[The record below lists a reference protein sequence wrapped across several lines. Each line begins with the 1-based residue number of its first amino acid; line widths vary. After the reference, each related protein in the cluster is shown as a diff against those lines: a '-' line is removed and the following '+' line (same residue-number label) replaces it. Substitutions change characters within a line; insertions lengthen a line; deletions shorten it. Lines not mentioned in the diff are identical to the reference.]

1 MSKRIVEAEEVFV
14 GTNIEEALTLLSY
27 RMKLTT
33 GDRIELTDGTKAVVL
48 FNHTDEMAISCITP
62 VVGRKYEYRYST
74 KRAPYAV
81 IKAPVRGSYVSLDTL
96 MKEEALTMCH
106 ELAEDEG
113 WEELYELIYKLKK
126 LDVDVSGLVE
136 VLKSKNS

>member
-1 MSKRIVEAEEVFV
+1 MSKRIIEAEEVFV
-14 GTNIEEALTLLSY
+14 GTDIEEALTLLSY

-48 FNHTDEMAISCITP
+48 FNHTDEMEISCITP

-96 MKEEALTMCH
+96 LKEEGLTMCH
-106 ELAEDEG
+106 ELAEDGE
-113 WEELYELIYKLKK
+113 WQKIYELIPKLEK
-126 LDVDVSGLVE
+126 LGVGVSKFVE

>member
-48 FNHTDEMAISCITP
+48 FNYTDEMEISCISP
-62 VVGRKYEYRYST
+62 VIGRKYEYRYST
-74 KRAPYAV
+74 KRAPYVV

-96 MKEEALTMCH
+96 MKEEGLTMCH
-106 ELAEDEG
+106 ELAEDEEWQG
-113 WEELYELIYKLKK
+113 LYGPISKLKK
-126 LDVDVSGLVE
+126 LDMDISGLVE